1 MESGSIPAAPLTDVQ
16 PSTVA
21 QKSPMD
27 AVNSIYDALEPY
39 DDATRQRILSSV
51 QSLMGVAPSAPITA
65 PLAAKRMLSPIE
77 LIQAKEPATNAQR
90 IIVFAYYREK
100 YEGQNYFARG
110 DLEGYFAKA
119 KQPAPGNY
127 DRDFNEAVKQGWLYE
142 NGSES
147 YLTGKGLEAVEAGFA
162 GKGLPRGRFSKSATA
177 KTRRK
182 TASKAKGKASGKA

>member
-1 MESGSIPAAPLTDVQ
+1 MESGSSPAAPLPGAPANLAPT
-16 PSTVA
+16 
-21 QKSPMD
+21 KSPTD
-27 AVNSIYDALEPY
+27 AVNSIYEALQPY
-39 DDATRQRILSSV
+39 DDATRQRILASV
-51 QSLMGVAPSAPITA
+51 QSLMGLSPTVAVAAPT
-65 PLAAKRMLSPIE
+65 AAKRMLSPIE

-100 YEGQNYFARG
+100 YEGLNYFARG

-147 YLTGKGLEAVEAGFA
+147 YLTGKGLEAVEAGFG
-162 GKGLPRGRFSKSATA
+162 GKGLPRGRTAQGSSA

-182 TASKAKGKASGKA
+182 AAKKAKG